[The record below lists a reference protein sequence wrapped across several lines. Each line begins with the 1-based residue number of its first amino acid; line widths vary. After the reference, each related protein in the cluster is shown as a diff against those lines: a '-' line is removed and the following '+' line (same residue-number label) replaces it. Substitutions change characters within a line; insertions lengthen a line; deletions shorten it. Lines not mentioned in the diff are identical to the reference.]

1 MSRVMMDP
9 DRIAALREAIEG
21 TVAGPGDEDYD
32 RLRSAWNLSWDQH
45 PAVVVSPRSAADV
58 AAAVRAAAELGL
70 GVAVQSTGHGLAAAA
85 DDAMLIVTSEI
96 DDVSV
101 DGEVATAW
109 IGAGAKWGSVLGP
122 AQDAGLAPLLG
133 SSPGVGAVGYVLGG
147 GLGWL
152 ARRYG
157 LAADTVHH
165 FEIVTA
171 DGSIRRAG
179 PGEDAELYW
188 ALRGGGAGSLGV
200 VTGMEIGLFP
210 VTTVYGGNLLYPA
223 EDAADVLARWREW
236 IATVPDE
243 LTSGVTLMNFP
254 PFEEVPEPVRGR
266 SFAIVRGCYCG
277 PVEEGAAL
285 IDSWREWR
293 APALDMFGEMS
304 FRDAATISNDPVDP
318 IPAMATG
325 RWLADL
331 DDEVIDAL
339 IAAVYPRGGPP
350 PVIFAE
356 VRHCGGAIS
365 SGPAAAYGNR
375 DAELLLEVV
384 GIAPSPEAHEALR
397 AHVDRLY
404 DALGPHLTGGAYL
417 NFLEGDEK
425 RALTSAGIGDVDRL
439 RAVKS
444 SVDPENVFR
453 FGVDLSQRAGRSSA
467 G

>member
-1 MSRVMMDP
+1 MSPVMT
-9 DRIAALREAIEG
+9 DRIAVLRETIEG
-21 TVAGPGDEDYD
+21 TVAVPGDEEFD
-32 RLRSAWNLSWDQH
+32 RLRAAFNLTWDQH
-45 PAVVVSPRSAADV
+45 PAVVVAPRSAAEV
-58 AAAVRAAAELGL
+58 AAAVRFAADLGL
-70 GVAVQSTGHGLAAAA
+70 GVAVQATGHGLAAAA
-85 DDAMLIVTSEI
+85 DDALLIVTADM
-96 DDVSV
+96 DDVAI
-101 DGEVATAW
+101 DAAAATAR
-109 IGAGAKWGSVLGP
+109 IGAGALWGSVLAP

-152 ARRYG
+152 ARKYG
-157 LAADTVHH
+157 LAADSVRS
-165 FEIVTA
+165 FEVVTA
-171 DGSIRRAG
+171 DGWVRRAG
-179 PGEDAELYW
+179 PEENADLFW

-200 VTGMEIGLFP
+200 VTEMEIGLFP

-223 EDAADVLARWREW
+223 EDAADVLARWRDW
-236 IATVPDE
+236 IGAVPDE

-266 SFAIVRGCYCG
+266 SFAIVRGCFCG
-277 PVEEGAAL
+277 PVEDGKAL

-293 APALDMFGEMS
+293 APTLDMFGEMS

-325 RWLADL
+325 RWLGDL
-331 DDEVIDAL
+331 DDEVIEAL

-375 DAELLLEVV
+375 DAGLLLEVV

-397 AHVDRLY
+397 SHVDRLY
-404 DALGPHLTGGAYL
+404 DALGSHLTGGAYL

-425 RALTSAGIGDVDRL
+425 RALTKAGVGDADRL

-453 FGVDLSQRAGRSSA
+453 FGVDLG
-467 G
+467 